1 MTTNDPT
8 TRLGSAI
15 SSSAANFSAIFSGS
29 ANPMMICD
37 NERRYLEANDAA
49 LAVLRLSHDDVVERR
64 IDDLTPPENL
74 GGMEGMWA
82 QFLEAGSMAGQFE
95 MLRGDGSRIL
105 VSFNATANVVPGV
118 HLTIFID
125 TANLDSA
132 LPVEIE
138 DEEHGDNGTVMT
150 PREREVLRLVAY
162 GYTGNEI
169 AEKCGI
175 SPDTVRVHVRN
186 AIRKLGAR
194 TRAQA
199 IGIAV
204 SRGEI

>member
-1 MTTNDPT
+1 MTDRSTPARVN
-8 TRLGSAI
+8 AI
-15 SSSAANFSAIFSGS
+15 STSAANFSAIFSGS
-29 ANPMMICD
+29 ANPMLIVD
-37 NERRYLEANDAA
+37 NDRRYVDANDAA
-49 LAVLRLSHDDVVERR
+49 VSVLRFTREEILARR
-64 IDDLTPPENL
+64 IDDLTPAENL
-74 GGMEGMWA
+74 EGMEGLWA
-82 QFLEAGSMAGQFE
+82 QFLDAGSMAGQYE
-95 MLRGDGSRIL
+95 MLRGDGSTIT

-118 HLTIFID
+118 HLTILID
-125 TANLDSA
+125 VANLDSA
-132 LPVEIE
+132 LPVEID
-138 DEEHGDNGTVMT
+138 DEEHEQNGTVMT
-150 PREREVLRLVAY
+150 PREREVLRLVAF

>member
-1 MTTNDPT
+1 MTEPDTT
-8 TRLGSAI
+8 TRVTDAI
-15 SSSAANFSAIFSGS
+15 SSSAANFAAIFSGS

-49 LAVLRLSHDDVVERR
+49 LKLLRTTDEKILTQR

-74 GGMEGMWA
+74 GGMEGLWA
-82 QFLEAGSMAGQFE
+82 QFLQAGSMAGQFE
-95 MLRGDGSRIL
+95 MLRADGTRVM

-125 TANLDSA
+125 TTDLDSA
-132 LPVEIE
+132 LPIDVD
-138 DEEHGDNGTVMT
+138 DEEHEENGTVMT

>member
-1 MTTNDPT
+1 MTDRT
-8 TRLGSAI
+8 TPARAKNAI
-15 SSSAANFSAIFSGS
+15 SSSAANLAAIFSGS
-29 ANPMMICD
+29 ANPMLVVD
-37 NERRYLEANDAA
+37 NERRYLDANDAA
-49 LAVLRLSHDDVVERR
+49 LAVLRMTHEDILARR

-74 GGMEGMWA
+74 GGMEELWR
-82 QFLEAGSMAGQFE
+82 QFLDAGSMAGQFE
-95 MLRGDGSRIL
+95 MLRGDGTPITI
-105 VSFNATANVVPGV
+105 SFNATANVVPGV
-118 HLTIFID
+118 HLTILID
-125 TANLDSA
+125 VANLDSA
-132 LPVEIE
+132 LPVEIDDE
-138 DEEHGDNGTVMT
+138 DHQDTGTVMT

>member
-1 MTTNDPT
+1 M
-8 TRLGSAI
+8 SAI
-15 SSSAANFSAIFSGS
+15 GSSAANFAAIFSGS

-49 LAVLRLSHDDVVERR
+49 LAILRLTHDDVVERR
-64 IDDLTPPENL
+64 IDDVTPPENL
-74 GGMEGMWA
+74 SGMEQMWA
-82 QFLEAGSMAGQFE
+82 QFLDAGSMAGQFE
-95 MLRGDGSRIL
+95 MLRSDGSRVM

-125 TANLDSA
+125 STNLDSG
-132 LPVEIE
+132 LPIELE
-138 DEEHGDNGTVMT
+138 DEEHEPSGTVMT

-162 GYTGNEI
+162 GFTGNEI